1 LLPVKIRVET
11 MSAVEEKRRKLDDK
25 ERERGEMDRIEDE
38 QEVLFALRQFEV
50 QDLRR
55 SRRRRTESQAKKRS
69 LQVRR

>member
-1 LLPVKIRVET
+1 LPVKIRVET
-11 MSAVEEKRRKLDDK
+11 MSAVEEKRRKSDDK
-25 ERERGEMDRIEDE
+25 ERERGEMDRTEDE

-55 SRRRRTESQAKKRS
+55 SRRRRRESQAKKRS